1 MADIRKG
8 ENAEIELGNEYAY
21 NSGLTWHSY
30 KEYYDGIRKPEMD
43 YNIDGGSVMSGG
55 GMFDSIYES
64 AGTYAMYAY
73 LDSIGEKSRRWEID
87 RNSAYIGSG
96 FIADVSFT
104 SGSRRISN
112 AAFAV
117 LDESI
122 ISGAG
127 Q

>member
-1 MADIRKG
+1 
-8 ENAEIELGNEYAY
+8 
-21 NSGLTWHSY
+21 
-30 KEYYDGIRKPEMD
+30 
-43 YNIDGGSVMSGG
+43 MSGS